1 MNAAR
6 SNTEAYYEKIAIEKN
21 NALIELSMPDGK
33 RCDLVAETQAIEVDF
48 TDKWEC
54 SNTIVLQLCIPSR

>member
-6 SNTEAYYEKIAIEKN
+6 LDTEACYEKIAIEKN
-21 NALIELSMPDGK
+21 NALIELPMPNEK

-48 TDKWEC
+48 TDKWRW
-54 SNTIVLQLCIPSR
+54 SNMIVLQLGIPSK